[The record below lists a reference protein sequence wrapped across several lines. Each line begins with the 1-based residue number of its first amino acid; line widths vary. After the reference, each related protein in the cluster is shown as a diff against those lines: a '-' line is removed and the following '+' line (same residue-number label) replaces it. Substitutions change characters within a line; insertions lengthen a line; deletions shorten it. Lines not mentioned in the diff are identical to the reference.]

1 VKVAYVLGFFEN
13 AIETELRAEFG
24 EALTDR
30 RIIVFGHRGANPPF
44 DLRSFTSSFFERIKD
59 GTTDP
64 VIVIAQIRVK
74 ASPTGDKDW
83 VERKLEEIVESGR
96 ARAIG
101 REIRFVPERNAQNAE
116 SVVEILR
123 AYGFSG
129 RNDEVSREE
138 VSQLLCGGTALCVR
152 AMHQSKYETAL
163 ERARVTCNFDEH
175 FVEMVLSY
183 NPNLVQALANDAKT
197 HAALLYAFG
206 GLKYLP
212 PAFKRGFA
220 GLLVQAE
227 TTAAVIARFKQAV
240 QGRRR

>member
-1 VKVAYVLGFFEN
+1 MLGFFEN
-13 AIETELRAEFG
+13 AIETALRAEFN
-24 EALTDR
+24 EALNDR
-30 RIIVFGHRGANPPF
+30 RIILFGHRGTNPPF
-44 DLRSFTSSFFERIKD
+44 DLRRFTSSFFERIQD
-59 GTTDP
+59 GTADP

-74 ASPTGDKDW
+74 ASTTGDKDW
-83 VERKLEEIVESGR
+83 VGRKLEEIVESGR
-96 ARAIG
+96 ARVIG
-101 REIRFVPERNAQNAE
+101 REIRLVHEKNAQNPE
-116 SVVEILR
+116 PVVETLR

-129 RNDEVSREE
+129 RNDDVSGEE
-138 VSQLLCGGTALCVR
+138 VAQFLSGGTALCVR

-163 ERARVTCNFDEH
+163 ERANVTCNFDEH
-175 FVEMVLSY
+175 FVEMVLSC
-183 NPNLVQALANDAKT
+183 NPNLMQALANDAKA